1 MRGEIRQ
8 QGDGFLS
15 FFDDEQDKN
24 KLFLEQKIVSN
35 RRPLAAFFA
44 WFYIRQFVRCCY
56 RLIYSFE
63 V

>member
-44 WFYIRQFVRCCY
+44 WFFYSSNC
-56 RLIYSFE
+56 LILLSR
-63 V
+63 VNLQL